1 MCLPKTLSTGA
12 AVACI
17 SKWRELQ
24 KHMCGTHLRTQAGLG
39 SHTNPTVADYAR
51 PNPTVADHH
60 GPNIKQFNFHFLSTP
75 TPCKGGWGRQ
85 NVEAALGKLH
95 VVALHPG
102 ARASD
107 VPLLL
112 LLACPPGSSLASS
125 ASIPSISF
133 ESLYPLPTLSANG
146 RRSQLSILRADSTP
160 PLLSS
165 VLLLLPLRPSLSSF
179 PYLFFHLRLVSLTL

>member
-1 MCLPKTLSTGA
+1 
-12 AVACI
+12 
-17 SKWRELQ
+17 
-24 KHMCGTHLRTQAGLG
+24 MCGTHLRTQAGVG

-51 PNPTVADHH
+51 PNPTVADYH
-60 GPNIKQFNFHFLSTP
+60 GPNIKQLNFHVLSTP
-75 TPCKGGWGRQ
+75 TPCRGGWGRQ

-107 VPLLL
+107 VLLL
-112 LLACPPGSSLASS
+112 LLLVCPRVLPCLFCLS
-125 ASIPSISF
+125 PSISF

-165 VLLLLPLRPSLSSF
+165 VLLLLPLRPSLPSF
-179 PYLFFHLRLVSLTL
+179 PYLFFHLRLVSLAL